1 MRKGSNI
8 VASLILITVFVVIGT
23 GCKKALDI
31 NYNPNLPAAERG
43 TPKLMFPAA
52 VTATTAKVGGD
63 IALLG
68 ALWGQDA
75 TQAAL
80 ASQYRT
86 LDAYSVAGSELNSIY
101 TVLFTSGLKNY
112 QAIREKAKAS
122 GDWNFYLMAT
132 VMKSYT
138 TSMLVDL
145 YDRIPYSEA
154 LQGAENLNPKFDDG
168 YLVYK
173 ALVADIDTALTKDF
187 SVSTNTPGS
196 LIGTSDLLFQGNL
209 SKWFQFANTLELK
222 MYLRMINSKPQEAQA
237 GVQSLYSRNA
247 TFLSSDAGV
256 FGFTDA
262 PGRDN
267 PLYEQNIRQLN
278 TQDNLRASTTLASLL
293 KANNDP
299 RIVYYYGSLNP
310 KALPQG
316 DFTNPDPSY
325 GTAARLVQRPTDPVI
340 FLSAAESYF
349 LQAEAR
355 ERYFGGAGAKALYD
369 QGVLASFASMGVS
382 SGVAATFIAPGGAY
396 EYPAGGTLAQKIE
409 AIVVQKWISFGYGL
423 EYIEGFFEKN
433 RTGFPKT
440 SPVYSTDPSYLP
452 GQIVISKN
460 SVLSPGQLPKRLP
473 FPNAETSRNS
483 NAPTA
488 EPITKPVWWSL

>member
-8 VASLILITVFVVIGT
+8 TASLILVTVFVVIGI

-68 ALWGQDA
+68 ALWGQYA

-112 QAIREKAKAS
+112 QAIRENAKAS

-132 VMKSYT
+132 VMKAYT
-138 TSMLVDL
+138 TTILVDL

-168 YLVYK
+168 YSVYK
-173 ALVADIDTALTKDF
+173 ALVAEIDTALTKDF
-187 SVSTNTPGS
+187 SASTNTPGS

-222 MYLRMINSKPQEAQA
+222 LYLRMINSKPQEAQA

-247 TFLSSDAGV
+247 AFLSSDAGV

-355 ERYFGGAGAKALYD
+355 ERYFGGSGAKALYD
-369 QGVLASFASMGVS
+369 QGVQASFASMGAS
-382 SGVAATFIAPGGAY
+382 SGIAATFVAPGGPY
-396 EYPAGGTLAQKIE
+396 EYPVGGTLAQKIE

-440 SPVYSTDPSYLP
+440 SPVYSTDASYVP

-473 FPNAETSRNS
+473 FPNAETSRNT
-483 NAPTA
+483 NAPA
-488 EPITKPVWWSL
+488 VEPITKAVWWSL